1 MMILALLLRGYAIIG
16 VLFFSHGL
24 LKFLADK
31 STPNSHTSSW
41 IVLGIATVFW
51 PVVLPLSH
59 LERQANRKVNSEFE
73 EVELRMTAPPLV
85 ERDRSESNQSNLKL
99 GSSSEHLCEKQT
111 FRESNI
117 A

>member
-1 MMILALLLRGYAIIG
+1 MMILALLLRGYAMIG

-24 LKFLADK
+24 LKFLADQ

-41 IVLGIATVFW
+41 IVLGIATILW

-59 LERQANRKVNSEFE
+59 LERQANRQVDSEFD
-73 EVELRMTAPPLV
+73 EVEFRMTAAPLV
-85 ERDRSESNQSNLKL
+85 ERDRSESNEFNLELVSN
-99 GSSSEHLCEKQT
+99 SEHLREKLV
-111 FRESNI
+111 FKNSNI